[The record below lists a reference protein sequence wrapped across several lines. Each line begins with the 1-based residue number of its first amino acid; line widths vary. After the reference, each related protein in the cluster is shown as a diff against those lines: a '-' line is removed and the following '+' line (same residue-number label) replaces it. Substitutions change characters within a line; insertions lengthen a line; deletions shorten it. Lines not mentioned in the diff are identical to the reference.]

1 VLVADREQFTT
12 FYERWSDAVDPA
24 LVRVFERSNPKTFG
38 EFGLAAEQRDALV
51 QAFELGYFA
60 VPKEATIE
68 EVADELGVSLQ
79 AVSQ

>member
-1 VLVADREQFTT
+1 
-12 FYERWSDAVDPA
+12 
-24 LVRVFERSNPKTFG
+24 
-38 EFGLAAEQRDALV
+38 V